1 VCAVILGMLAWVTVE
16 YHRFSQDVQASH
28 AGLPPTLQ
36 SGLAPAGDPLN
47 QPQVTL
53 VRAEGKLA
61 SGAVLLFRSE
71 PNRRRISFLSLPP
84 SDRLDGKPLRLQTI
98 PDLIGELE
106 RTHNVHVNHV
116 ALIDLSDVSRLADAL
131 GGIEVNNPNAFDYR
145 FTASR
150 SWHFPQGLIHL
161 DGAHAVTYLR
171 AHGAAI
177 GGPSQDLAERQV
189 LEGVIRQA
197 LEPASISRL
206 SATEAV
212 MANYVT
218 TDLTT
223 SDLVGLA
230 WARLQSTQMVR
241 CALAP
246 RTPLASSR
254 ASDALRGFFG
264 ATSASPACTS
274 QVIAVSPYTPP
285 RAVAALVQ
293 HYGVWVFAA
302 GAMFFALVMMALAAV
317 TGRRLDAR
325 RRPRAASA
333 AADEG
338 MPSTVPEGFGGRSKP
353 RLGTVG
359 LSPLLAGVRAF
370 TVPIRRRRQGLTRPQ
385 AILRSPLGAG
395 SLEAGVGPR
404 PRRVL
409 VRRRGVR
416 WFAQAHRWELVM
428 YGLGAAVAIVVGLFV
443 GGL

>member
-1 VCAVILGMLAWVTVE
+1 VCAVALGMLAWMTVE

-28 AGLPPTLQ
+28 AALPATVK

-61 SGAVLLFRSE
+61 SGAVVLFRSE

-84 SDRLDGKPLRLQTI
+84 SDRLDGKALRLLTI

-116 ALIDLSDVSRLADAL
+116 ALIDLSDVSRLVDSL

-145 FTASR
+145 LTASR

-230 WARLQSTQMVR
+230 WARLQSTQVVR
-241 CALAP
+241 CAVAP

-254 ASDALRGFFG
+254 ASDALRGFVG
-264 ATSASPACTS
+264 ETSASPACTS
-274 QVIAVSPYTPP
+274 QVIAVSAYTPP

-293 HYGVWVFAA
+293 HYGGWVFAA
-302 GAMFFALVMMALAAV
+302 GAMFFALAMMALAAV
-317 TGRRLDAR
+317 AGRRLDAW
-325 RRPRAASA
+325 RRPRSA
-333 AADEG
+333 AVDEG
-338 MPSTVPEGFGGRSKP
+338 MPSTVPDGFGRRSKP
-353 RLGTVG
+353 RLGAVG

-370 TVPIRRRRQGLTRPQ
+370 TVPIRRRRQGLTRPR

-395 SLEAGVGPR
+395 SLEAGIGPR
-404 PRRVL
+404 PQRVL

-416 WFAQAHRWELVM
+416 WFAQAHRWELAL
-428 YGLGAAVAIVVGLFV
+428 YGLGAAVSIVVGLFV